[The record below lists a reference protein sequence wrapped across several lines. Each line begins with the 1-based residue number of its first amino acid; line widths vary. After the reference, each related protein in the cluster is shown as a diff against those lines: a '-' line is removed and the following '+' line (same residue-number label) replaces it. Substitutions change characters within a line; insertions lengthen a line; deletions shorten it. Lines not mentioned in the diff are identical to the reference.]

1 MGKNS
6 AYATELRLKYSKL
19 CETSKYSNP
28 IVSIIVPAY
37 NVANYIERCLLSLVQ
52 QSFKNI
58 EIIVIDDGSEDMTSE
73 IIDTFGS
80 MDSRLVVIHQQNRGV
95 SAARNKGI
103 EISKGEYIAFVDS
116 DDYVD
121 ENFIFNLH
129 EAITKYDCDISA
141 ATIIRKRSKSQK
153 YRVHYTK
160 EKVYKTLE
168 EKIKCCDIPRCCY
181 VFGKLFK
188 AELIKDKYFEEG
200 VYFEDILWL
209 PEVIKQANTLVT
221 IPGSTYWYRVNQNSI
236 VKKNSPLKQYDSYN
250 AKKYIVDFFNENNL
264 KLSKKNQHPTKD
276 VKYLFSI
283 PIVRIKDYGKEDKY
297 FLFDIFPVKTRKNST
312 NLKYKKIKKFFFF
325 KNIDA
330 HFYIE
335 LFKTIKLSLKNNFK
349 FNYKEAKGYSLTN
362 EKRTPQLIVS
372 LTSFPARIPTI
383 DKTINTLL
391 NQTIKPDRLILW
403 LAEEQFPNKEG
414 DLTQEL
420 LNLKE
425 KGLEIRWCED
435 LRSYKKLVPAL
446 REFPEDIIVTA
457 DDDLYYQQDWLES
470 LYNEYLQ
477 NPNYIYIRRACRIKL
492 KNNVF
497 SVNPSYAKSDFKPT
511 FLNQLLGGAGALY
524 PPHSLHEDIFNVE
537 QIKTLIPTHD
547 DIYFWIM
554 AVLKGTKI
562 KLVKIKDASLYTV
575 EDTQRYGLCKV
586 NNALSIGMSPATAT
600 ERILEKYPQAYELI
614 ERESI
619 KNVYSICNNA
629 SI

>member
-1 MGKNS
+1 MPK
-6 AYATELRLKYSKL
+6 
-19 CETSKYSNP
+19 
-28 IVSIIVPAY
+28 VSIIVPVY
-37 NVANYIERCLLSLVQ
+37 NTEKYLDKCLRSLINQ
-52 QSFKNI
+52 TLADI
-58 EIIVIDDGSEDMTSE
+58 EIICINDGSTDKSYEMLKTWASADKRIKLLTQENSKQ
-73 IIDTFGS
+73 G
-80 MDSRLVVIHQQNRGV
+80 
-95 SAARNKGI
+95 AARNRGLDI
-103 EISKGEYIAFVDS
+103 AQGEFITFVDS
-116 DDYVD
+116 DDWVELDFCELLYNAAVQ
-121 ENFIFNLH
+121 
-129 EAITKYDCDISA
+129 YDCDISV
-141 ATIIRKRSKSQK
+141 ATIIRKRPKSQK

-160 EKVYKTLE
+160 EKVYTTLE
-168 EKIKCCDIPRCCY
+168 EKIKCCDIPRYCY
-181 VFGKLFK
+181 VCGKLFK

-414 DLTQEL
+414 DLTQKL

-586 NNALSIGMSPATAT
+586 NNARSIGMSPATAT

-619 KNVYSICNNA
+619 KNA
-629 SI
+629 